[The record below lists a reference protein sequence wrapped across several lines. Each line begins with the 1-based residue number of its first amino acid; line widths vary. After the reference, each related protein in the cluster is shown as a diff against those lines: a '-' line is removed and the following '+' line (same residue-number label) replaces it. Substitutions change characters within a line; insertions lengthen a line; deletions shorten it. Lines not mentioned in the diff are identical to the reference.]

1 MGKSLADVGGAG
13 QRDNERVLKETVNER
28 KAATSP
34 PGGWR
39 QNGRKCKRGKQ
50 GGLSGATRRS
60 WPQGPK
66 NRPTGVR
73 ASVVARKRVTS
84 VEPRDAGRWK
94 EEEQNKVP
102 SWHRLSGMNTK
113 KHGRREE
120 IRYSEAFKME
130 VVRELEMG
138 GIAFEDISM
147 KYGIK
152 GKGTVSRWVR
162 QYGNGTRGKV
172 IRVESPGE
180 INELKRLK
188 ARVRQLESAL
198 ADANID
204 AALERAYTRLACRR
218 AGIADVAG
226 FKKKAAG
233 QPGMKP

>member
-1 MGKSLADVGGAG
+1 
-13 QRDNERVLKETVNER
+13 
-28 KAATSP
+28 
-34 PGGWR
+34 
-39 QNGRKCKRGKQ
+39 
-50 GGLSGATRRS
+50 
-60 WPQGPK
+60 
-66 NRPTGVR
+66 
-73 ASVVARKRVTS
+73 
-84 VEPRDAGRWK
+84 
-94 EEEQNKVP
+94 
-102 SWHRLSGMNTK
+102 
-113 KHGRREE
+113 
-120 IRYSEAFKME
+120 ME

-138 GIAFEDISM
+138 GIAFEDIAM